1 MTIFAKGIDKFTKN
15 VLFGWDFDQNKRI
28 VSSLL
33 LIILDP
39 AMFTLLKVNL
49 NKVKVG
55 RHPKAFLKDF
65 MRRFA
70 ALLVKI
76 FFLMS
81 AKYQINK

>member
-1 MTIFAKGIDKFTKN
+1 
-15 VLFGWDFDQNKRI
+15 
-28 VSSLL
+28 
-33 LIILDP
+33 
-39 AMFTLLKVNL
+39 MFTLLKVNF

-65 MRRFA
+65 MRHFA

-81 AKYQINK
+81 AKYQITKYNY